1 MAEYKVRVTR
11 QAREQLREVRRYI
24 DVSLMAPGAALNTVR
39 AIRAEMESLSDK
51 PYRYKPVD
59 EEPWHS
65 EGVRKTRVRNYY
77 VYYWIDE
84 EEKRV
89 QITAV
94 IYVRRDQEKALQY
107 MQME

>member
-24 DVSLMAPGAALNTVR
+24 EVILSAPDAALNTIR
-39 AIRAEMESLSDK
+39 AIRAEMEALSDK
-51 PYRYKPVD
+51 PYRIKPVD
-59 EEPWHS
+59 EEPWHN

-84 EEKRV
+84 AEKRV

-94 IYVRRDQEKALQY
+94 IYVRRDQERALKS